1 MEGGFFDLGNEPRV
15 PWESGSCLVTLTTFR
30 RALIFCF
37 IFVFLKHNI
46 SLSSV
51 LWSLQVNLRRDDNT
65 WCSVAGCFTCSC
77 LQHFCIHRHA
87 LCTRRQFPRLLHSVS
102 QDAILRCNFPIRH
115 NSVPASHNSESFS
128 FVYCCEVFHI
138 RSGFS
143 CGSAFACARG
153 CVRACS
159 IRWSAMAFC
168 YLLLVNFVTFTYW
181 ELQNGVSVCVCMYV
195 CICVC

>member
-1 MEGGFFDLGNEPRV
+1 MRVGELLGYLNNFPTRINYLFYT
-15 PWESGSCLVTLTTFR
+15 C
-30 RALIFCF
+30 
-37 IFVFLKHNI
+37 FLKHNI

-51 LWSLQVNLRRDDNT
+51 LWSLQVNLRRGDNVC
-65 WCSVAGCFTCSC
+65 CSVAGCFSCSY

-87 LCTRRQFPRLLHSVS
+87 LCTRRQFPRLLQSVS

-143 CGSAFACARG
+143 CGGGVTCARG
-153 CVRACS
+153 FVRASVRACS

-168 YLLLVNFVTFTYW
+168 YLLLVNFVKCTYW
-181 ELQNGVSVCVCMYV
+181 EIQNGVSVCVCV
-195 CICVC
+195 CVCMYACVYLCV